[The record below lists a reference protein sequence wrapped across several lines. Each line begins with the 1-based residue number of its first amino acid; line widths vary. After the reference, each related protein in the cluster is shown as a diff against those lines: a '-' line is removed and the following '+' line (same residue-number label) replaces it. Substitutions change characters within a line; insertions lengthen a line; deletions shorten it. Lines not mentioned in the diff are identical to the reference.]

1 MIVGRCRGAG
11 DSIKIV
17 PLTLAGYASISLSL
31 EGEGFVLESMV
42 QDNLLIS
49 LNF

>member
-31 EGEGFVLESMV
+31 EGEGFALERF
-42 QDNLLIS
+42 LE
-49 LNF
+49 F